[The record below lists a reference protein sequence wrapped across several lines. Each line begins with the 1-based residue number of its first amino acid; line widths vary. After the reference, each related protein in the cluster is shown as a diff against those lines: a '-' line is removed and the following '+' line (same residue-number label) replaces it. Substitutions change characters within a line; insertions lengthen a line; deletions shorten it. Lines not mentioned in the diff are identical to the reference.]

1 MTNHAQMARM
11 NNMGPQAHYQ
21 KDAGRNTHLSKRGVG
36 VKTFDHHQNR
46 GPEMSDHLRYLS
58 NQANIVNRMYE
69 VKNKDSGYINPN
81 SVSMID
87 MDAPIFKDRMAM
99 KR

>member
-1 MTNHAQMARM
+1 MARM
-11 NNMGPQAHYQ
+11 NNMGPLVHHPT
-21 KDAGRNTHLSKRGVG
+21 DAGRNTHLGRRGIG
-36 VKTFDHHQNR
+36 VKTYDHYNR
-46 GPEMSDHLRYLS
+46 GAETSDHLRYLS

-69 VKNKDSGYINPN
+69 VKNKDSGYANPN

-87 MDAPIFKDRMAM
+87 MDATVFDDRMAM

>member
-11 NNMGPQAHYQ
+11 NNMAPLAHHPT
-21 KDAGRNTHLSKRGVG
+21 DAGRNTHLGRRGVG
-36 VKTFDHHQNR
+36 VKTYDHR
-46 GPEMSDHLRYLS
+46 GPETSDHLRYLS

-69 VKNKDSGYINPN
+69 VKNKESGYVNPN

-87 MDAPIFKDRMAM
+87 MDAPVFEDRMTM